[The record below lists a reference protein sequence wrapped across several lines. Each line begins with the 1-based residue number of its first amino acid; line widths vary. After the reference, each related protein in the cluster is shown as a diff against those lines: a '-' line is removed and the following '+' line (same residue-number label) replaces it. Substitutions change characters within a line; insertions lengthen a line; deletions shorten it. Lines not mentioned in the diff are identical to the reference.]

1 MRNNEKLQ
9 TEQQQQTKSNA
20 INFDKMYFWKS
31 FGRQINK
38 LSKDKFTMTANQSN
52 AAFFVLS
59 NTHILP
65 YALLC

>member
-31 FGRQINK
+31 FVEA
-38 LSKDKFTMTANQSN
+38 DKQ
-52 AAFFVLS
+52 AFEG
-59 NTHILP
+59 
-65 YALLC
+65 